1 MEARFRAVRNEY
13 ETLARALRTL
23 TQLIRLRKLAT
34 SRGLRT
40 LSRVSELPC
49 TACIRTCLT
58 HLTTTARARR
68 ALVDVQRR
76 IDGAHLLTDRLH
88 LGAQATAAPAATT
101 LRAVAA
107 SATAAATT
115 TLCAIAAAATTTC
128 AIAAAS
134 SALLP
139 APPIAT
145 VPEATSAAAAVA
157 TAAAEAC
164 RAKSRH
170 LRDEIVELLLLFRM
184 RLEDFVDLLAFLIG
198 NLLAAEALAAATL
211 TALLLD
217 DGDFTAGAAGRA
229 ARCSA
234 RSAVARTITA
244 AACAAAAATTAIPAT
259 STAARR
265 EAAAVARH
273 VEALRGHL
281 LRYRIRRQAEHRA
294 RRNCFAWIL
303 DRIVRDGDDAV
314 VLIDEH
320 VDHAV
325 HARLE
330 QRLVV
335 LEVHEHR
342 EHRHVLLN
350 DRLRLDLLDH
360 AAEAT
365 IGIGV
370 DRDVRGLARMDVAN
384 VALVEERAHA
394 HDVEVG
400 HLHDRGATAH
410 GARRTGDDGSDG
422 HRLVDDRAFSGGLHR
437 RFLERLL
444 REIEVSARL
453 DDVRLRGLVRNCRVL
468 VFLWRYDACL
478 EEILIA
484 LTIALGDG
492 EARLGRIER
501 GLHLVVFVLDVA
513 RVDLHDQ
520 VAGVDLRARFHRHL
534 GDDARRLGLH
544 FDDRDRLDHAVRLRI
559 DDDVASRDHG
569 SLHGRRLLLLRAS
582 GDGEEQGRSEYSFH
596 VGLSPEN
603 RPKRL
608 DRGLAYCLEGVTR
621 FGGELLSGRGGT
633 ELPREGTKQRVGSR
647 SRGND
652 GAGSELPAPSHPNT
666 AKLTEDRAR

>member
-13 ETLARALRTL
+13 ETLTRALRTL

-34 SRGLRT
+34 TRGLPT

-68 ALVDVQRR
+68 ALVHVQRR

-88 LGAQATAAPAATT
+88 LGAHATAAATAAALRAVTARATTPAATT
-101 LRAVAA
+101 
-107 SATAAATT
+107 ATTLCGIPTATSTTT
-115 TLCAIAAAATTTC
+115 TLCAIAAALH
-128 AIAAAS
+128 AAA
-134 SALLP
+134 
-139 APPIAT
+139 IAT
-145 VPEATSAAAAVA
+145 VAKA
-157 TAAAEAC
+157 TAAPAAPAIATPAAEAC

-170 LRDEIVELLLLFRM
+170 LRDEIIELLLLFRVC
-184 RLEDFVDLLAFLIG
+184 LEDFVDLLAFLIG

-229 ARCSA
+229 ARCGA
-234 RSAVARTITA
+234 RSAVAGTITA
-244 AACAAAAATTAIPAT
+244 AARAAAAATTAIPAT

-265 EAAAVARH
+265 KAAAVARH
-273 VEALRGHL
+273 VEALRSHL
-281 LRYRIRRQAEHRA
+281 LRDRIRRQAEHRA
-294 RRNCFAWIL
+294 RRNCFARIL

-342 EHRHVLLN
+342 EHRHVLLH

-360 AAEAT
+360 SAEAT

-400 HLHDRGATAH
+400 HL
-410 GARRTGDDGSDG
+410 
-422 HRLVDDRAFSGGLHR
+422 
-437 RFLERLL
+437 
-444 REIEVSARL
+444 
-453 DDVRLRGLVRNCRVL
+453 
-468 VFLWRYDACL
+468 
-478 EEILIA
+478 
-484 LTIALGDG
+484 
-492 EARLGRIER
+492 
-501 GLHLVVFVLDVA
+501 
-513 RVDLHDQ
+513 
-520 VAGVDLRARFHRHL
+520 
-534 GDDARRLGLH
+534 
-544 FDDRDRLDHAVRLRI
+544 
-559 DDDVASRDHG
+559 
-569 SLHGRRLLLLRAS
+569 
-582 GDGEEQGRSEYSFH
+582 
-596 VGLSPEN
+596 
-603 RPKRL
+603 
-608 DRGLAYCLEGVTR
+608 
-621 FGGELLSGRGGT
+621 
-633 ELPREGTKQRVGSR
+633 
-647 SRGND
+647 
-652 GAGSELPAPSHPNT
+652 
-666 AKLTEDRAR
+666 